1 MLNSNH
7 AQTIFLGLSHGVFHI
22 YLSLPSA
29 IHFVHCSP
37 PRTSLIPEPARRRHR
52 DSLARDASWRNP
64 HFTAVELGG
73 VPLKYQITK
82 PSALLNG
89 SRSNPKLFHSDVNLP
104 QGNKIHVK
112 WHEWW
117 PTFSRHNKKHTWHK
131 VHWFLP
137 SIVAPTVGSRS
148 QKKQFHQH
156 PNMAMEAMAHFF
168 WWLTE

>member
-1 MLNSNH
+1 MGFSTSILVYPR
-7 AQTIFLGLSHGVFHI
+7 LSTSFTAAH
-22 YLSLPSA
+22 
-29 IHFVHCSP
+29 